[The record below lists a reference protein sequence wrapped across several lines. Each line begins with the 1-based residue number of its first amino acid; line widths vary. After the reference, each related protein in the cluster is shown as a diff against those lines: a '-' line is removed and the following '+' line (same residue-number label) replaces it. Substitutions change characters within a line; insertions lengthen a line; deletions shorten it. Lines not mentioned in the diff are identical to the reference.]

1 MGSWVTFS
9 YGDRMR
15 TFFLK
20 KQWAFF
26 ASFAFIFAVVSACGD
41 SDSSSSVGTDSTE
54 IESDSSEHSSDSEEM
69 SSGASS
75 SSKKKSK
82 SSSSKSKTSSS
93 SKKTDASSSSKG
105 KSSSSQKTSS
115 SSKKTSSSSQKD
127 GSGSSAV
134 EESSSSF
141 WHPDTADMNPFTCKT
156 EGLVSYILDENNDR
170 VMRICQGGKWVEVE
184 SSSSAAPRSSGSTPS
199 TCEVFHF
206 NMDSLFNPSV
216 DYKEF
221 TDTRDGQKY
230 KTVEIDLGGM
240 SFVVFAQNLNYGTQ
254 INGLETKFN
263 DDKVEK
269 YCLEDDPWYCEN
281 GFGGLYT
288 WSEAMGLPYACN
300 SALAGSS
307 TECSEKLSESAK
319 SDEDWASL
327 QVQGVCPD
335 GWHIL
340 NEKEWFAMTGRN
352 KYVGDLISRMFG
364 SLDDYGFSALPG
376 GLLNT
381 PGGIEY
387 ELAPDYGFMWL
398 PQEFDAK
405 YAHAIAFSTAIW
417 DKNLESVRKSSGLSV
432 RCVKNYKAN

>member
-115 SSKKTSSSSQKD
+115 SSKKTSSSSKKD

-141 WHPDTADMNPFTCKT
+141 WHPDMDDMDPVTCKT
-156 EGLVSYILDENNDR
+156 EGLVSYILDDNNERITR
-170 VMRICQGGKWVEVE
+170 VCQGGKWVEVE
-184 SSSSAAPRSSGSTPS
+184 SSSSEAPRSSGSTPS
-199 TCEVFHF
+199 TCEVKHYV
-206 NMDSLFNPSV
+206 MDSLFNPGI

-221 TDTRDGQKY
+221 KDTRDGQKY
-230 KTVEIDLGGM
+230 KTVEINRGGM

-254 INGLETKFN
+254 IKGLVSDFD

-269 YCLEDDPWYCEN
+269 YCLEDDTWYCEN
-281 GFGGLYT
+281 GFGGLYS
-288 WSEAMGLPYACN
+288 WSEAMGLPRACD
-300 SALAGSS
+300 SVIAGTS
-307 TECSEKLSESAK
+307 TECAVKLAEGAR
-319 SDEDWASL
+319 SDEDWATL
-327 QVQGVCPD
+327 QVQGICPE

-340 NEKEWFAMTGRN
+340 NEKEWSSMVGRN
-352 KYVGDLISRMFG
+352 QYAGDLISRIFG
-364 SLDDYGFSALPG
+364 SLDDYGFSALPAG
-376 GLLNT
+376 MLNT
-381 PGGIEY
+381 PGVIEY
-387 ELAPDYGFMWL
+387 EFAPDYGFMWL
-398 PQEFDAK
+398 PQEFNAK
-405 YAHAIAFSTAIW
+405 YAHAIAFSTAVW
-417 DKNLESVRKSSGLSV
+417 DKSLESIRKSSGLSV